1 MWNGAVESNVF
12 SRSIMYLF
20 CGRMDLE
27 QGFFQKKK
35 ERTKEE
41 ELQVKTVKMDVKS
54 SAA

>member
-1 MWNGAVESNVF
+1 
-12 SRSIMYLF
+12 MYLF

-27 QGFFQKKK
+27 QGFFQKK